1 MKFNCSCTNIRKE
14 IELAMAFTSQKN
26 SLSMTSNVLLENQND
41 MLTVKAQD
49 GKVSFVSTIPV
60 TTIVPGATTVFC
72 DKFGEVLKNLPDED
86 MEFTEEDSKLTIRP
100 VGGKRNINTSLR
112 TMDASKFPEILT
124 CSVDSYFQLPQKS
137 FLDMA
142 DKTSFAVSDETT
154 RFFLTGVHI
163 EKKDDR
169 VVMVATDGR
178 RLAYVE
184 NKFEQEIPDFPS
196 VIIPVR
202 FLQLLE
208 KISTGEGL
216 FSLAVT
222 AENIYAKVGE
232 RSISSSLIS
241 GNYPN
246 YERVIPQ
253 NLSYECRLNVD
264 EMVKSTALTSIFTE
278 SKSKKIFVDINVDGV
293 MISGENNDY
302 GDSKQIIAC
311 EYNGPAMKI
320 SFNSGLLLP
329 AVKKID
335 SEFMKIKLSTQSG
348 AMIFAPEPEK
358 NYFYVLMPMQA

>member
-1 MKFNCSCTNIRKE
+1 
-14 IELAMAFTSQKN
+14 
-26 SLSMTSNVLLENQND
+26 
-41 MLTVKAQD
+41 
-49 GKVSFVSTIPV
+49 
-60 TTIVPGATTVFC
+60 
-72 DKFGEVLKNLPDED
+72 
-86 MEFTEEDSKLTIRP
+86 
-100 VGGKRNINTSLR
+100 
-112 TMDASKFPEILT
+112 
-124 CSVDSYFQLPQKS
+124 
-137 FLDMA
+137 MA

-163 EKKDDR
+163 EKKDDK

-184 NKFEQEIPDFPS
+184 NTFEQEIPDFPA
-196 VIIPVR
+196 VIVPVR

-222 AENIYAKVGE
+222 TENIYARVGE

-253 NLSYECRLNVD
+253 NLSYECRLSVD

-302 GDSKQIIAC
+302 GDSKQIIPC
-311 EYNGPAMKI
+311 EYDGPAMKI

-335 SEFMKIKLSTQSG
+335 SEFMKIKLTTQSG